1 MRSFALGGDN
11 NLLTLVGTC
20 YDGIDR
26 GGDNALKSSGSVN
39 TDNDGDNE
47 LCSKVGIISPD
58 LLKKLSDLLN
68 GGDGESDE
76 GDKDDKGDED
86 DGDIDEQPPA
96 AAFSG

>member
-39 TDNDGDNE
+39 TDDDGDSE
-47 LCSKVGIISPD
+47 LCSKVGITRPD

-68 GGDGESDE
+68 GGDGESD
-76 GDKDDKGDED
+76 KTTRATKTTATSTSNL
-86 DGDIDEQPPA
+86 QLLRSPVK
-96 AAFSG
+96 